1 VRESPCGGPR
11 GPHRRCAGRRAFYSV
26 APGSSLA
33 GTSRC
38 RRRGVRRGS
47 GPVRQIRAGC
57 SRSPPC
63 GGLHALLARSLQLA
77 GSTAFSET
85 LRPRSSRATCSLAAS
100 IRHSRIGTFR
110 RQRTGDESCP
120 LDVSS
125 AVARSRRRLRRS
137 RPRALTGSL
146 RGSCSLACG
155 ARLGVLSRTRAKRVH
170 LAMPTIG
177 RARGRRRR
185 HVRTHRAVGLPRAP
199 CDVHLREHLAMPA
212 QAPAIA
218 RSFRHERPRC
228 CACSTSAYRHRGA
241 WPRRL
246 RCGRPARAF
255 EPLIQTSEPP
265 VPVSFRFPSPPAL
278 EVSMLRL
285 AVLSN
290 R

>member
-120 LDVSS
+120 LDVSVRGCPLAKTSPAVPLARAHGLLAGLVLARVRS
-125 AVARSRRRLRRS
+125 AARRLVTHTRE
-137 RPRALTGSL
+137 
-146 RGSCSLACG
+146 
-155 ARLGVLSRTRAKRVH
+155 TRASCDAHDRACTGTPPASRSH
-170 LAMPTIG
+170 TPRSGLAAGTLRCPL
-177 RARGRRRR
+177 A
-185 HVRTHRAVGLPRAP
+185 RAP
-199 CDVHLREHLAMPA
+199 CD
-212 QAPAIA
+212 
-218 RSFRHERPRC
+218 
-228 CACSTSAYRHRGA
+228 
-241 WPRRL
+241 
-246 RCGRPARAF
+246 ARAG
-255 EPLIQTSEPP
+255 PGDRPQL
-265 VPVSFRFPSPPAL
+265 SPRASAL
-278 EVSMLRL
+278 LRL
-285 AVLSN
+285 LNFSVSSSRSLAASSPLRPTCSSF
-290 R
+290 